1 MTTAEKTAAV
11 RLAKLGR
18 VVACKV
24 TRAGSWYVVDATV
37 CTAGF
42 MRGAYATAATLDA
55 ALAHLGC

>member
-1 MTTAEKTAAV
+1 MDTATKIAAA
-11 RLAKLGR
+11 RLAKFGR

-24 TRAGSWYVVDATV
+24 SRAGSWYVIDATV